1 MIKEEK
7 PLTFQNNVFKDIPKG
22 KSENQKVNKFLVR
35 DKFRIVA

>member
-7 PLTFQNNVFKDIPKG
+7 PSGFSEINLKIFWK